1 MKRRQFIK
9 LASLGILTG
18 GLVPSRAVLARK
30 SFLKMGIFPRRNPK
44 ATYLMFTP
52 LANMLSRQLGIN
64 VVLQTTKDFASFW
77 RNVENQRY
85 DLVHFNQYHY
95 LVANKYY
102 GYQAVAML
110 EETGSS
116 TISGAVIVRDDSGID
131 SVEQLKGK
139 KIIFG
144 GGKKAMQSY
153 IVPKWLLKKNGLD
166 ESQFYSEFARNPPNA
181 LISVYQNLADA
192 AGSGDAALQMNQVKN
207 AIDTSQLRILLQSE
221 PMAHLPWAISDRIDR
236 ELFDEIKS
244 ALVNLDQR
252 PEGVEVLKMANL
264 TNIIDADHDDYAYAL
279 EIIQEIYGETLG
291 IN

>member
-1 MKRRQFIK
+1 MKRRQFIQ

-18 GLVPSRAVLARK
+18 SLLPSRAVLARK

-52 LANMLSRQLGIN
+52 LANILSRQLGIN

-116 TISGAVIVRDDSGID
+116 TISG
-131 SVEQLKGK
+131 L
-139 KIIFG
+139 
-144 GGKKAMQSY
+144 
-153 IVPKWLLKKNGLD
+153 
-166 ESQFYSEFARNPPNA
+166 
-181 LISVYQNLADA
+181 
-192 AGSGDAALQMNQVKN
+192 
-207 AIDTSQLRILLQSE
+207 
-221 PMAHLPWAISDRIDR
+221 
-236 ELFDEIKS
+236 
-244 ALVNLDQR
+244 
-252 PEGVEVLKMANL
+252 
-264 TNIIDADHDDYAYAL
+264 
-279 EIIQEIYGETLG
+279 
-291 IN
+291 